1 VPDWSEY
8 KGGEILIKTYL
19 GDYHRSFE
27 AGRNST
33 IPKFFAI
40 HDRILELCGFIFD
53 EISAVGE
60 TMPVLD
66 GKEKFDL
73 PENQI
78 LRSFWLTGNA
88 AGILSECERI
98 SQGEAGKK
106 YPTGEDSYEAY
117 LKTLYLC
124 DIPEEYDVSSVEIYT
139 RLMLL

>member
-78 LRSFWLTGNA
+78 LRSF
-88 AGILSECERI
+88 
-98 SQGEAGKK
+98 
-106 YPTGEDSYEAY
+106 
-117 LKTLYLC
+117 
-124 DIPEEYDVSSVEIYT
+124 
-139 RLMLL
+139 